1 MNSSVSSR
9 AYGFASY
16 VDTAAQ
22 IAARTRSNRP
32 QALARMLAAKA
43 RFGLSASE
51 YGQYGLYDAA
61 FVRLG
66 DYQTKKQTT
75 VLFERIN
82 PLAERPQVEDKLRFH
97 RLCLQAGLPV
107 PVLHAVLSRRGT
119 QGVRDF
125 ALHRGFPEVVERF
138 RELAEVRLIL
148 KPQNDALGTGV
159 RFVRLRHG
167 EVFDIEDRPLAM
179 EPFCAALDS
188 DMARDD
194 YLVQEF
200 VRPHPAM
207 AALGSGRALGTL
219 RVLAHLRDGQVELL
233 YALARIPCGNNPH
246 DNFSGGRTGNLI
258 AAVDTRDGRLHAAY
272 GRRDPRFDRLME
284 RFEVNP
290 DTGRPIAGT
299 VVPHWPEIRAVVER
313 AARTFPSLPV
323 LGWDIAL
330 SEAGV
335 VIIEANSNPDIIG
348 AQVCTGA
355 GARQLLRALYVR

>member
-1 MNSSVSSR
+1 MNSSASGK
-9 AYGFASY
+9 AYGLSSY
-16 VDTAAQ
+16 LDTAAQ
-22 IAARTRSNRP
+22 IATRTRGSRLL
-32 QALARMLAAKA
+32 ALMRMLAAKA

-51 YGQYGLYDAA
+51 YGQYGLYDSA

-75 VLFERIN
+75 ALFDRIN

-97 RLCLQAGLPV
+97 RLCLQIGLPV

-119 QGVRDF
+119 QGISDF
-125 ALHRGFPEVVERF
+125 PLHRGFSEVVERF
-138 RELAEVRLIL
+138 RSVAEARLIL

-179 EPFCAALDS
+179 ETFCAALDA

-207 AALGSGRALGTL
+207 AVLGSGKALGTL
-219 RVLAHLRDGQVELL
+219 RILAYLRDGEVELL

-258 AAVDTRDGRLHAAY
+258 AAVDTRDGRLNAAY

-284 RFEVNP
+284 RFERNP
-290 DTGRPIAGT
+290 DTGRPIEGQA
-299 VVPHWPEIRAVVER
+299 VPQWEEIRNVVER

-323 LGWDIAL
+323 LGWDFAL
-330 SEAGV
+330 SDAGV

-348 AQVCTGA
+348 AQVCAGV
-355 GARQLLRALYVR
+355 GARQLLRALYG